1 MKISSAK
8 HWAQTGTLAS
18 NGFYVFGAS
27 YATLKNAL
35 TTLASQEPSNSVFQ
49 QAVAHL
55 PSSDP
60 SGGAGFELALPYAR
74 ILGLTSTSLNPE
86 DFVTLNTSYNWNYGQ
101 DVINTL
107 EHEITEGGMGRIG
120 GLGDQ
125 NSFWS
130 VMDLFRYNSS
140 GVLDVTDGR
149 DGRTTYF
156 SYDGGATLSSL
167 SFNNEYSG
175 GTKVNSGDTA
185 DFTQLDVFGTG
196 SPGEN
201 NVLSL
206 TDYQVMAAMGWLP
219 PVQGPIV
226 SASNVS
232 LSANS
237 IAASSLFTA
246 SDPNG
251 YSIIAYAFMDTGPG
265 HFVLNGV
272 AQPDNQ
278 EIDISAAQLS
288 QLTYQS
294 VPGRLDTLQIR
305 AQDSS
310 AWGAWT
316 SFTVTAPPYVIQT
329 DTNSFGTTNLVE
341 IGNEYA
347 LGIADGSGPHLKL
360 DNGVLIQDGQSG
372 LWAPIGAAKTAGGY
386 VVAWQTGSGS
396 SSQFDVWTTDSNG
409 KS

>member
-1 MKISSAK
+1 M
-8 HWAQTGTLAS
+8 
-18 NGFYVFGAS
+18 
-27 YATLKNAL
+27 
-35 TTLASQEPSNSVFQ
+35 
-49 QAVAHL
+49 
-55 PSSDP
+55 
-60 SGGAGFELALPYAR
+60 
-74 ILGLTSTSLNPE
+74 
-86 DFVTLNTSYNWNYGQ
+86 NTSYNWNYGQ

-125 NSFWS
+125 NSLWS

-175 GTKVNSGDTA
+175 GTKVNGGDTA
-185 DFTQLDVFGTG
+185 DFIQLDVFGTG

-237 IAASSLFTA
+237 VAASSLFTV

-251 YSIIAYAFMDTGPG
+251 YSIVAYAFMDTGPG

-278 EIDISAAQLS
+278 EIDMTAAQLS

-305 AQDSS
+305 ARMRRR
-310 AWGAWT
+310 GA
-316 SFTVTAPPYVIQT
+316 
-329 DTNSFGTTNLVE
+329 
-341 IGNEYA
+341 
-347 LGIADGSGPHLKL
+347 H
-360 DNGVLIQDGQSG
+360 GQAS
-372 LWAPIGAAKTAGGY
+372 P
-386 VVAWQTGSGS
+386 
-396 SSQFDVWTTDSNG
+396 
-409 KS
+409 